1 MVPFS
6 LKNLEKIENFNIEII
21 NSKENQFE
29 IFSNIYKNYDSCFIF
44 ESLTGPKELAETS
57 LIGFDPLILI
67 RCDTKYFKVI
77 DSKNKTIII
86 NDKVTEPLHQLRLIF
101 NKLVDSKKNI
111 APITYRYMGGA
122 VGYVSYD
129 AIRYWEKLPKPK
141 KKILNFPLIE
151 LGLFTDGI
159 LYDHIKKNAYYFYT
173 NDKQH
178 SRFDEI
184 DKIIN
189 EKNPG
194 KTKKSIEFN
203 QDLKCSLPKRNM
215 TKKEFT
221 QLVKRAQR
229 YIYEGDIFQVV
240 LSKNFKFDI
249 EGNLLTVY
257 SKLRDINPSPY
268 MYLFK
273 TDKRSIIGSSPEML
287 LRVTGNIIETF
298 PIAGTRPIIKGNEKL
313 NKKLAQ
319 DLLQDEKELAEHTML
334 VDLARNDVGRVSTLG
349 TVEVKSLMQIKRFSH
364 VQHIVSHVI
373 GELDKKYDVF
383 DALRALFPAG
393 TVSGAP
399 KIRAMEIINELEPE
413 RREPYAGALGYFSFN
428 GCCDFAITIRSIFVN
443 GKKGYVQSGAGIVM
457 DSIPENEWNET
468 ERKADA
474 MISVLTTKNDNEP
487 I

>member
-203 QDLKCSLPKRNM
+203 
-215 TKKEFT
+215 
-221 QLVKRAQR
+221 
-229 YIYEGDIFQVV
+229 
-240 LSKNFKFDI
+240 
-249 EGNLLTVY
+249 
-257 SKLRDINPSPY
+257 
-268 MYLFK
+268 
-273 TDKRSIIGSSPEML
+273 
-287 LRVTGNIIETF
+287 
-298 PIAGTRPIIKGNEKL
+298 
-313 NKKLAQ
+313 
-319 DLLQDEKELAEHTML
+319 
-334 VDLARNDVGRVSTLG
+334 
-349 TVEVKSLMQIKRFSH
+349 
-364 VQHIVSHVI
+364 
-373 GELDKKYDVF
+373 
-383 DALRALFPAG
+383 
-393 TVSGAP
+393 
-399 KIRAMEIINELEPE
+399 
-413 RREPYAGALGYFSFN
+413 
-428 GCCDFAITIRSIFVN
+428 
-443 GKKGYVQSGAGIVM
+443 
-457 DSIPENEWNET
+457 
-468 ERKADA
+468 
-474 MISVLTTKNDNEP
+474 
-487 I
+487 